1 MRQFVFRSCLIAA
14 IISTLFIFAG
24 CSTTPEKQDPQAEIN
39 AHLQAAAQTMNTVNA
54 NLVLLNPAIQTAGAV
69 GAIVSPQNALAIE
82 AGVAAT
88 TKINEAISAVA
99 VANAA
104 AKKASLPAILPVPEI
119 ATPTPNICENI
130 LKKMLIGCAIFVIGT
145 GIFTAARLHSCPNTM
160 GLFRAV

>member
-1 MRQFVFRSCLIAA
+1 MREFINRSLLIAA
-14 IISTLFIFAG
+14 FISALFIFFG
-24 CSTTPEKQDPQAEIN
+24 CATTPESQDPLAEAQ

-104 AKKASLPAILPVPEI
+104 AKKASLPPPTPVSPTILPVPAI
-119 ATPTPNICENI
+119 ATPTP
-130 LKKMLIGCAIFVIGT
+130 
-145 GIFTAARLHSCPNTM
+145 
-160 GLFRAV
+160 

>member
-104 AKKASLPAILPVPEI
+104 AKKASLPPPTPVSPTILPVPAI
-119 ATPTPNICENI
+119 ATPTP
-130 LKKMLIGCAIFVIGT
+130 
-145 GIFTAARLHSCPNTM
+145 
-160 GLFRAV
+160 

>member
-1 MRQFVFRSCLIAA
+1 
-14 IISTLFIFAG
+14 
-24 CSTTPEKQDPQAEIN
+24 
-39 AHLQAAAQTMNTVNA
+39 MNTVNA

-104 AKKASLPAILPVPEI
+104 AKKASLPPPTPVSPTILPVPAI
-119 ATPTPNICENI
+119 ATPTP
-130 LKKMLIGCAIFVIGT
+130 
-145 GIFTAARLHSCPNTM
+145 
-160 GLFRAV
+160 